1 MNPQAEG
8 LLQSGGLEDAN
19 IEADFQPAFVGA
31 CRPGALPQAT
41 VGLRRWRGGVA
52 PLARW
57 GCAVGAVGLRRWRGG
72 DARSVERGE
81 GFPAGHMGFL
91 PDDRIFGAIAA
102 MSEPFKRWQIGYIVD
117 AEL

>member
-1 MNPQAEG
+1 MSLQAEG

-19 IEADFQPAFVGA
+19 IEADFQPAFVGI

-41 VGLRRWRGGVA
+41 VGLRRWRGG
-52 PLARW
+52 
-57 GCAVGAVGLRRWRGG
+57 
-72 DARSVERGE
+72 DARSSSVERGG

-102 MSEPFKRWQIGYIVD
+102 MSEPFKRW
-117 AEL
+117 